1 MAEQILQISFKYD
14 ATADEY
20 RSLAADMAGAFA
32 EVDGLRWKI
41 WTQNEEESTAGGVY
55 LFENRAVLDAFLA
68 GPLATQVKEHPAVQN
83 LTATVFDVMNGPTR
97 VTRGPI

>member
-1 MAEQILQISFKYD
+1 MAEQILQISFTYE

-20 RSLAADMAGAFA
+20 RSLAAEMAGAFA

-41 WTQNEEESTAGGVY
+41 WTQNEDESVAGGVY

-68 GPLATQVKEHPAVQN
+68 GPLAAQVTGHPAVKD
-83 LTATVFDVMNGPTR
+83 LTAKIFDVMGGPTR
-97 VTRGPI
+97 VTRGPV